1 MGAQQGYGGIRFYD
15 SEDLGT
21 VKFSIQSGGD
31 HVMSHTTFKPSANN
45 TYDLGTT
52 TARWRNVYTGD
63 LHLSNQNM
71 NANDGS
77 GNSVDG
83 TWGDYTMQEGENDL
97 FLKNNRNGKKYKF
110 NLTEVS

>member
-1 MGAQQGYGGIRFYD
+1 
-15 SEDLGT
+15 
-21 VKFSIQSGGD
+21 
-31 HVMSHTTFKPSANN
+31 
-45 TYDLGTT
+45 
-52 TARWRNVYTGD
+52 
-63 LHLSNQNM
+63 M

-97 FLKNNRNGKKYKF
+97 FLINNRNGKKYKF